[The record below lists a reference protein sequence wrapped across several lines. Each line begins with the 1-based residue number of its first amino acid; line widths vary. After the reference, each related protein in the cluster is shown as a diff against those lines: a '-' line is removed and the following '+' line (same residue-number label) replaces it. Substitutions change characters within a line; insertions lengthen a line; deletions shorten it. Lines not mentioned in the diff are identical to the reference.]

1 MALMRHLDANRSRE
15 FRQNII
21 LRDTSKYGESP
32 VDARRHEAS
41 RVCKWREIQRDVN
54 SYPLTFGIILVDM

>member
-1 MALMRHLDANRSRE
+1 MALARHLEANRSRE
-15 FRQNII
+15 FRRNII

-41 RVCKWREIQRDVN
+41 RVCEWPDIQRDVN
-54 SYPLTFGIILVDM
+54 SYPLTFGIILGDM